1 MKQWV
6 QQHPKS
12 VLVIGFVI
20 LIAIGLI
27 SYNLYIYFVP
37 GNVSDYNSCM
47 RKRDS
52 QQVCPFVPPC
62 ECTYNGKTYYQD
74 KGSNLDLPENEKSQI
89 EAWLEENN
97 YNQYGDK
104 VDTIYAGGS
113 PLFNESTGKSIL
125 LYDYLVQKYPN
136 KPWLKK
142 TANSNNNSEVKSFTE
157 VKTWKNFENPNFELQ
172 YPDFANMS
180 DKNTYPIKFTAD
192 NDFEFIIE
200 VSDKQPNYSAG
211 TCEKKLDIDDKS
223 LYLCYNK
230 TITYQEIYQRMLDSF
245 VIR

>member
-1 MKQWV
+1 VFIIIGALYWYFILLDD
-6 QQHPKS
+6 PKIVVNDFDS
-12 VLVIGFVI
+12 CVEANGGVVLQVIP
-20 LIAIGLI
+20 ARC
-27 SYNLYIYFVP
+27 N
-37 GNVSDYNSCM
+37 
-47 RKRDS
+47 
-52 QQVCPFVPPC
+52 
-62 ECTYNGKTYYQD
+62 YNGITYTQD
-74 KGSNLDLPENEKSQI
+74 TELEIKNPNIDKQDLNLDLPESEKSQI
-89 EAWLEENN
+89 EAWLEKNG

-211 TCEKKLDIDDKS
+211 TCEKKLDIDAKS

-230 TITYQEIYQRMLDSF
+230 NITYQEIYQRMLDSF